1 MVHANRAYL
10 AGVLIVHG
18 MLAMLVMAVVAPAS
32 AAAQLPADDGQVWKT
47 FDISPFVERAGPGS
61 QRHVIDW
68 VLQETGSPQW
78 HGDTVASLSADAF
91 KLRCFHKPDMQVR
104 VEEIAARLTA
114 DAATPHRFAVRVL
127 GVGSPAWRND
137 LRSMLRPIP
146 AATPGVQA
154 WIASREEA
162 AALVARL
169 RSRTDCEELPT
180 GAVLAANGIPAIL
193 TGGRKRPYVQ
203 DMTPAGPGWQPVASS
218 CDEGM
223 AIDVHPLMSRDG
235 TAVEAVV
242 RCRIDQIERM
252 APVGMTPPGADGRRV
267 PIEVPQM
274 SAVRIGERFRWPAN
288 NTLLIGLGLVPWP
301 VPGQNK
307 AGSPALFSDAKRTD
321 IVVVVEPRL
330 TDAP

>member
-1 MVHANRAYL
+1 MVQAHHAYHAYG
-10 AGVLIVHG
+10 AGIAVLV
-18 MLAMLVMAVVAPAS
+18 AALVGPAS
-32 AAAQLPADDGQVWKT
+32 LHAQLPATDGQVWKT
-47 FDISPFVERAGPGS
+47 YDIAPFVALAGPGS
-61 QRHVIDW
+61 QRHVVDW

-78 HGDTVASLSADAF
+78 HGDTVASLSADASQ
-91 KLRCFHKPDMQVR
+91 LRCFHRPDIQVR
-104 VEEIAARLTA
+104 VEEIAARFVG
-114 DAATPHRFAVRVL
+114 DAATPHRFSVRVL

-137 LRSMLRPIP
+137 VRPMLRPIP

-162 AALVARL
+162 AVMVARL
-169 RSRTDCEELPT
+169 RARSDCEERPT
-180 GAVLAANGIPAIL
+180 GAVLAANGIPAVL
-193 TGGRKRPYVQ
+193 TGGRKQSYVQ
-203 DMTPAGPGWQPVASS
+203 DITSVGQAWQPVASS

-223 AIDVHPLMSRDG
+223 SIDVHPLISRDG
-235 TAVEAVV
+235 KAVEAVI

-252 APVGMTPPGADGRRV
+252 APVGMTPPAPDGRRV

-288 NTLLIGLGLVPWP
+288 STLLIGLGLVPWP

-321 IVVVVEPRL
+321 VVVVVEPRL
-330 TDAP
+330 TDTP

>member
-1 MVHANRAYL
+1 MVQAHHAHHAYG
-10 AGVLIVHG
+10 AGIAVIV
-18 MLAMLVMAVVAPAS
+18 AALVMPVS
-32 AAAQLPADDGQVWKT
+32 LHAQLPADDGQVWKT
-47 FDISPFVERAGPGS
+47 YDISPFVALAGPGS
-61 QRHVIDW
+61 QRHVVDW

-78 HGDTVASLSADAF
+78 HGDTVASLSADAS
-91 KLRCFHKPDMQVR
+91 KLRCFHRPDIQAR
-104 VEEIAARLTA
+104 VEEIAARFVG
-114 DAATPHRFAVRVL
+114 DAATPHRFSVRVL

-137 LRSMLRPIP
+137 VRPILRPIP

-162 AALVARL
+162 AMLVARL
-169 RSRTDCEELPT
+169 RARSDCEELPT
-180 GAVLAANGIPAIL
+180 GAVLAANGIPAVL
-193 TGGRKRPYVQ
+193 TGGRKQSYVQ
-203 DMTPAGPGWQPVASS
+203 DITSVGQAWQPVASS

-223 AIDVHPLMSRDG
+223 SIDVHPLISRDG
-235 TAVEAVV
+235 KAVEAVI

-252 APVGMTPPGADGRRV
+252 APVGMTPPAADGRRV

-288 NTLLIGLGLVPWP
+288 STLLIGLGLVPWP

-321 IVVVVEPRL
+321 VVVVVEPRL
-330 TDAP
+330 TDTP